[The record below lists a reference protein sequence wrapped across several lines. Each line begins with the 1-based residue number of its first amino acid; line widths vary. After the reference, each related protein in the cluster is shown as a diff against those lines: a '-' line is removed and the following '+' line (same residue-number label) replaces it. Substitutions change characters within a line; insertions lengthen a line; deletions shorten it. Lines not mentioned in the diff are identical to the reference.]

1 MADLLLKNVRSPDGR
16 RVDVAI
22 RQGRIAALGENVG
35 LAPEWRALPVE
46 EGGGALLLPGLVE
59 GHAHLDKT
67 TWGSSWYVNDVGSA
81 LTDRIDNERDWRAAS
96 GHDAH
101 VHSQALALAFLRLG
115 TTRIRTHVD
124 VDTEAGLRHLDGVL
138 ATREAL
144 AGRVDIQ
151 IVAFP
156 QSGLLIRPGTAELL
170 DRALAAG
177 ADVLGGLDPCAIDRD
192 PARSLDLL
200 FDLAE
205 RHGKPLDIHLHEPG
219 ELGAFTLDLM
229 LDRCQALGM
238 AGRLV
243 VSHAFCLGALDARR
257 LDGLLTRLAA
267 LDVALLTTAPP
278 SRPVPSVRACR
289 EAGVTIF
296 GGNDGI
302 RDTWSPYG
310 EPDMLARAMLIGMRN
325 DLRRDEE
332 IGWALECVTTSAAR
346 ACGFADYGL
355 TPGARA
361 DLALVDAS
369 CAAEAVAQRA
379 PRRLVLTGGVVA
391 ARYGQDAA
399 S

>member
-1 MADLLLKNVRSPDGR
+1 MTDLLLKNVRSPDGR

-257 LDGLLTRLAA
+257 LDGLLARLAA

-391 ARYGQDAA
+391 ARYGLDAA